1 VIARRGGQI
10 LLLMQQARRDNRYR
24 QQYAEAGQ
32 HRQFH
37 PSRPGVGNRE
47 HEKENHRENE
57 QAVKQVHGRSLR
69 WRHDG
74 GRAQLR
80 MWEGSR

>member
-57 QAVKQVHGRSLR
+57 HAVKQVHG
-69 WRHDG
+69 
-74 GRAQLR
+74 
-80 MWEGSR
+80 